1 MREVENAKR
10 DRIEKMGIIPAFDAD
25 MEALANNYGQMAQGF
40 RDFLNTLTPDSS
52 DNENT

>member
-1 MREVENAKR
+1 MREIENAKR

-25 MEALANNYGQMAQGF
+25 MKALANNYGRMVMEGK
-40 RDFLNTLTPDSS
+40 DFLVTLTPDSS